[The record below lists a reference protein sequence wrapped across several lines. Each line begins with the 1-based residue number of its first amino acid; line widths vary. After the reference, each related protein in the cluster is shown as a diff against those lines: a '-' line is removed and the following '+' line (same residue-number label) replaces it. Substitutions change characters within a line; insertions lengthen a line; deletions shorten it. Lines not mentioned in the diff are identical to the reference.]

1 MIPKQIHI
9 TYRAGGRL
17 RPLGVSD
24 NDKISGGGVRL
35 PDDRGNPNKRG
46 NRPAE
51 GSDRKWI
58 GPTCNDKIS
67 SVNWFHT

>member
-46 NRPAE
+46 
-51 GSDRKWI
+51 
-58 GPTCNDKIS
+58 
-67 SVNWFHT
+67 